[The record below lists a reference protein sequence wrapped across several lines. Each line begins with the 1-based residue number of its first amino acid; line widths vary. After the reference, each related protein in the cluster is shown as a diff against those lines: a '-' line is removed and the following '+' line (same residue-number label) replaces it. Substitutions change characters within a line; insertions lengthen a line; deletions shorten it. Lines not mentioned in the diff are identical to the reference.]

1 MTRSGSSR
9 APHSGFTLFELMV
22 AVAIFAILAALGY
35 ASLNNSIRYRE
46 VTDRNLAKLRDL
58 QTTVRLLGQDFQELA
73 PRPVRDALGGPNQ
86 PALSADARN
95 AYVVV
100 MTRAGW
106 SNTAGLQRPALQRVG
121 YLLDNGTLRRD
132 SWTVLDATQSSE
144 PLRRELMRKVKRFE
158 VKYLDTG
165 RQWLTQW
172 PPAASQPPTSER
184 QRPLAVEVTLEL
196 EDWGVI
202 TRLFEI
208 AG

>member
-1 MTRSGSSR
+1 
-9 APHSGFTLFELMV
+9 MV

-58 QTTVRLLGQDFQELA
+58 QTTVRLLGQDFEELA
-73 PRPVRDALGGPNQ
+73 PRPVRDPLGGPNQ

-95 AYVVV
+95 AYTVLL
-100 MTRAGW
+100 TRAGW

-121 YLLDNGTLRRD
+121 YLVDNGTLRRD
-132 SWTVLDATQSSE
+132 SWTVLDATQSNE
-144 PLRRELMRKVKRFE
+144 PLRRELIKQVKRFE
-158 VKYLDTG
+158 LRYLDTG
-165 RQWLTQW
+165 HQWLTQW
-172 PPAASQPPTSER
+172 PPPALQAPASER
-184 QRPLAVEVTLEL
+184 ERPLAVEVTLEL
-196 EDWGVI
+196 EDWGII